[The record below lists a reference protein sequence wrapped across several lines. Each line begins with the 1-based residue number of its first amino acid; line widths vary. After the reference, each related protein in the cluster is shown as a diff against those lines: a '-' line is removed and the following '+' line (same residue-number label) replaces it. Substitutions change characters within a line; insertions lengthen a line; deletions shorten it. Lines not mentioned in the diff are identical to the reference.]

1 MSICRTT
8 LTHAHITHSCWRTLN
23 RLTICTACTTVGDSL
38 TLHSCPRVSW
48 SVQPWMSICL
58 CMAVDLSFGLSHSGC
73 RSVSTWLSIDA
84 SWSVSP
90 WVSIFRVPVHGCR
103 RVSWSVSPWMSV
115 CAWLSSC
122 LLVSLT
128 VGVCAWL
135 SSCLFGLSNRGCR
148 SVSVFAWLSS
158 CLLIC
163 LAVGV
168 GLSVYGCRRVS

>member
-84 SWSVSP
+84 SWSVSL

-103 RVSWSVSPWMSV
+103 RVSWSVSPW
-115 CAWLSSC
+115 
-122 LLVSLT
+122 VSIFRVPVAVVVFL
-128 VGVCAWL
+128 
-135 SSCLFGLSNRGCR
+135 GLSHRGCR
-148 SVSVFAWLSS
+148 SVH
-158 CLLIC
+158 
-163 LAVGV
+163 
-168 GLSVYGCRRVS
+168 GCRRVSWFLSPLVSVHGCRRVSSVCLTAGVDL